1 MLFGQ
6 TVSCRIFAHCV
17 VSDNELMD
25 VLYLFHELMDVLYL
39 FPKILHSCGVAAADR
54 LFSGAVNRHYYLAQP
69 LRMRLRPATNLA
81 AIRNMK
87 TMIDSG
93 FYLRRSIKH

>member
-25 VLYLFHELMDVLYL
+25 VLYLF
-39 FPKILHSCGVAAADR
+39 PKILHSCGVASADR

-69 LRMRLRPATNLA
+69 LRMRLRHATNLA

-87 TMIDSG
+87 TMTDSG